1 MALGTTDPT
10 QAADQMQA
18 SAQQPPPVA
27 NVAGMSGATMPQL
40 PAPTAPK
47 VTPAPPP
54 KRTGLA
60 GIVDE
65 MRDALTGG
73 TGGWGRVAA
82 EAVTGAAAGYAAGR
96 GAGNAGKAA
105 FAGVQQGEHIDQMQ
119 AENQQRQQ
127 AEQQRQTENARQ
139 AKLDNFNFVKLQHD
153 IAAGEFELTQR
164 KVEATQNDVKFAQ
177 GQEDRQIAL
186 GSVDLGSYA
195 DLADFTKVKDQDPDF
210 WKNTFGARVVA
221 VPQLDPDG
229 TRGGIHVFLQKPE
242 AGAQQAPKDSTL
254 WTFAPPGK
262 GEKPELVPHTVTT
275 PMTENELTARNFAMY
290 KQYQDF
296 VKTQADAED
305 KASQAKLRDEQTK
318 TQGTEQTR
326 NLAEARAADARAQ
339 ATKSGAVLPSGEPNP
354 RFEAL
359 AQALYDGDILPVDLK
374 REAKGADLDPNEV
387 MGRAVEIGQQ
397 KGQPWSETIINQ
409 EHKFAENTKTQAAL
423 DGINR
428 ILGKPGVTSGAD
440 AGYMNQMLDY
450 AQKADL
456 SSYGLYNSAELAVRR
471 GLGDTAA
478 KNFQTAVSETRRSI
492 SGLIGNPL
500 LGGTESD
507 MKLKQA
513 DEMLG
518 QRPTL
523 ENLQGAAQVLRTA
536 LETQR
541 QSIVGNNRFLQRRYG
556 GQPQQVQPNAA
567 PPGATNEVHQGD
579 PGGPLIG
586 HMVNGQ
592 YVPLVQPKV
601 Q

>member
-1 MALGTTDPT
+1 
-10 QAADQMQA
+10 
-18 SAQQPPPVA
+18 
-27 NVAGMSGATMPQL
+27 
-40 PAPTAPK
+40 
-47 VTPAPPP
+47 VTPAAPA

-73 TGGWGRVAA
+73 QGGWGRVAA

-105 FAGVQQGEHIDQMQ
+105 LAGVQQGEHIDQMQ

-127 AEQQRQTENARQ
+127 AHEQQQTENARQ

-164 KVEATQNDVKFAQ
+164 KVEATQSEVKFAQ
-177 GQEDRQIAL
+177 AQEDRQTTL
-186 GSVDLGSYA
+186 QSQDLGSYPDVA
-195 DLADFTKVKDQDPDF
+195 AFTKVRDQDPDF
-210 WKNTFGARVVA
+210 WKNAFGGRVVII
-221 VPQLDPDG
+221 PQLDPDG
-229 TRGGIHVFLQKPE
+229 TRGGVHVFLQKPGI
-242 AGAQQAPKDSTL
+242 GAQPSPKEDPL
-254 WTFAPPGK
+254 FVFEPPT
-262 GEKPELVPHTVTT
+262 KPGDQPKLTPHTVTI
-275 PMTENELTARNFAMY
+275 PMTNDEKTSRNNAAI

-305 KASQAKLRDEQTK
+305 KASQQKLRDAQTR

-326 NLAEARAADARAQ
+326 NLAEGRAADARAQ
-339 ATKSGAVLPSGEPNP
+339 ATKSGALLPSGEPNP

-359 AQALYDGDILPVDLK
+359 AQALYDGDILPADLK

-428 ILGKPGVTSGAD
+428 ILGKPGATSGAD

-456 SSYGLYNSAELAVRR
+456 STHGLYNSAELATRR

-492 SGLIGNPL
+492 AGLIGNPL

-507 MKLKQA
+507 KKLEQA

-518 QRPTL
+518 KSPTL

-556 GQPQQVQPNAA
+556 AQPQAGGGDTVTVQIPGSPPGQIPKAALDQFKKDHPNA
-567 PPGATNEVHQGD
+567 T
-579 PGGPLIG
+579 
-586 HMVNGQ
+586 
-592 YVPLVQPKV
+592 VQ
-601 Q
+601 